1 MIAYALLALNIK
13 RGLGMFEQHSQVR
26 ASDSFQAAS
35 YHYLFAKFVG
45 QVCIDENLGLLCE
58 HDASIADAETQIP
71 AESLITASIG
81 NLKMFGE
88 KYEKLCAKQEDDDEE
103 SSDGAA
109 EPSNYCSRDEGGTW
123 KDAFGFRWKEI
134 DTGYCWQDEDG
145 TWLPYTEESD
155 DDIDENAADK
165 GSPKKAAI

>member
-1 MIAYALLALNIK
+1 
-13 RGLGMFEQHSQVR
+13 MFEQHSQVR
-26 ASDSFQAAS
+26 ASDSFPAAS
-35 YHYLFAKFVG
+35 YHYLLANFVG

-88 KYEKLCAKQEDDDEE
+88 KYEKMCAKQEDDDEE

-109 EPSNYCSRDEGGTW
+109 EPSNYGSRDEEGT
-123 KDAFGFRWKEI
+123 WKEI
-134 DTGYCWQDEDG
+134 DDG
-145 TWLPYTEESD
+145 TWFSYTEE
-155 DDIDENAADK
+155 IK
-165 GSPKKAAI
+165 